1 MHLSRFN
8 NDSANGI
15 MKAVVDYFKEHYQN
29 TRIDTY
35 ADNVVMQKQM
45 MRNKFKKCGIIYVAD
60 GTPRIAYQWTKQ
72 KQEKESKKMER
83 IKLAEFQI
91 LNKKEDITILDVR
104 EVDEFQAGHIEGAL
118 NAPLSSLDKGYEQL
132 DASKRYYVICQGGMR
147 SERACQFL
155 ETKGFDVVNVEG
167 GMNQWKD

>member
-1 MHLSRFN
+1 
-8 NDSANGI
+8 
-15 MKAVVDYFKEHYQN
+15 
-29 TRIDTY
+29 
-35 ADNVVMQKQM
+35 
-45 MRNKFKKCGIIYVAD
+45 
-60 GTPRIAYQWTKQ
+60 
-72 KQEKESKKMER
+72 MER

-91 LNKKEDITILDVR
+91 LNQKEDITILDVR
-104 EVDEFQAGHIEGAL
+104 EGDEFQAGHIEGAL
-118 NAPLSSLDKGYEQL
+118 NAPLSTLDKGYEQL